1 MRTSLNE
8 IREIEEYLLKYST
21 PESRL
26 VFEARMILQP
36 ELLQKATEQKRIYD
50 LLRKYSRK
58 QLKTE
63 IEAVHKNLFTAPEH
77 KSFRNKILSLFTKS

>member
-8 IREIEEYLLKYST
+8 IKEIEEYLLKYSST
-21 PESRL
+21 ESRL

-36 ELLQKATEQKRIYD
+36 ELQQKASEQKQIYD

-63 IEAVHKNLFTAPEH
+63 IEAAHNIMFTAPEH
-77 KSFRNKILSLFTKS
+77 KNFRHKILSLFTKS

>member
-21 PESRL
+21 PETRL
-26 VFEARMILQP
+26 VFEAQMVLQP
-36 ELLQKATEQKRIYD
+36 ELRQKATEQKQIYN

-63 IEAVHKNLFTAPEH
+63 IEAAHEKLFTAPEN
-77 KSFRNKILSLFTKS
+77 KSFRHKILSLFTKS